1 MNDRWRIPKAILKR
15 ELTSYFSSPTGYVFI
30 TLFVFLSAVAS
41 FWQEA
46 FFNNN
51 LANLDSLNSVFPYL
65 LLFLIPAITM
75 TLWAEEKRNGTD
87 ELLLTLPA
95 TDLEIV
101 AGKYLA
107 ALAIYSVALLFSLS
121 HLVVLWWLGSPDVGL
136 MFSTYFG
143 YWLMGAALM
152 AVGMLASLLTSN
164 LTVAFILG
172 SVFCAVPV
180 FIIHAGAILS
190 GGLRRLVEGL
200 SFTEQFRDLAAGV
213 ISFSSVLY
221 FVSFAL
227 AMLYLNVALL
237 GRRHWPSRKGSEPR
251 GRHTL
256 VRGAALVVIVASIT
270 VLAGR
275 LGGRL
280 DATAERLHSLSE
292 ETGKLIDGLDSAHPV
307 FIQAYLS
314 PVVPR
319 RYLQTRNNIV
329 SVLRELDA
337 MGGDRIHAQILE
349 TEKYSP
355 AAREA
360 QDLYSI
366 RPRPIAVWEQTAGS
380 DAEIYMGIAFRS
392 GGEEFVIPF
401 FDPGLAAE
409 YELMRSIRLVA
420 HAERK
425 KVGILETKA
434 KLFGG
439 FDFQTRVPTPDWS
452 IVEELRK
459 QYEVVRVRA
468 GADYPGDID
477 VLIAVLPH
485 TLEAD
490 ELVRLTAYASQGH
503 PLLLLVDPLPAFDMQ
518 LSPQPIPASPF
529 PFNQPPPTPPT
540 DIKPLMDAIGVA
552 WSKEEVAWDQYNPHP
567 QFGALPE
574 EVIFVAAGNEAA
586 EGAFNSDEPVSAGL
600 QEMVLLYP
608 GRLQPAAEAAED
620 QATEGETPEG
630 ETAEEEAEAGEGEAA
645 DETAA
650 RQTFE
655 FVSLLETGR
664 DSGVVPW
671 RLVVQASLFGMQ
683 INPNPPHEADE
694 EVHILAARVTGS
706 AAENPVRAIVIAD
719 VDMMSEQFFELRR
732 QGIEN
737 LNFDNVTFLLNAVDH
752 LAGDESFVALRKHR
766 PRHRT
771 LEAVEARTRVY
782 EQRRLEETQQ
792 AEADAE
798 EQLQEAQARLDG
810 AVETLRQ
817 RSDLDQQTKQIMVAN
832 LQQVENRRLAV
843 ARSNIEDR
851 RQQQIERS
859 RADMETSIR
868 GIQSTIQ
875 LLAVVLPP
883 IPALVLFVFVSLRRV
898 RREKIGISPDRLVQD
913 RR

>member
-15 ELTSYFSSPTGYVFI
+15 ELNSYFSSPTGYVFI
-30 TLFVFLSAVAS
+30 TLFVFLSAVAA

-51 LANLDSLNSVFPYL
+51 LANLDSLNRVFPYL

-75 TLWAEEKRNGTD
+75 TLWAEEKLNGTD

-95 TDLEIV
+95 TDVEIV
-101 AGKYLA
+101 VGKYLA
-107 ALAIYSVALLFSLS
+107 AVAIYSTALVFSLS

-152 AVGMLASLLTSN
+152 SVGMLASLLTAN

-172 SVFCAVPV
+172 AVFCAVPV
-180 FIIHAGAILS
+180 FIIHAGVILS
-190 GGLRRLVEGL
+190 GGLQRLVEGL
-200 SFTEQFRDLAAGV
+200 SFTEQFRDLSTGV
-213 ISFSSVLY
+213 ISVSSVIY
-221 FVSFAL
+221 FVSLAL
-227 AMLYLNVALL
+227 AMLYLNVVLL
-237 GRRHWPSRKGSEPR
+237 GRRHWPSRKVVVTL
-251 GRHTL
+251 GRHNL
-256 VRGAALVVIVASIT
+256 VRGVALIVIVASIT
-270 VLAGR
+270 VLAGSV
-275 LGGRL
+275 GGRI
-280 DATAERLHSLSE
+280 DSTAERLHSLSGNTE
-292 ETGKLIDGLDSAHPV
+292 NLIDGLDSERSV

-319 RYLQTRNNIV
+319 RYLQTRNNII

-349 TEKYSP
+349 TEKYSA

-360 QDLYSI
+360 QDLYGI
-366 RPRPIAVWEQTAGS
+366 RPMPLPVWEQSAGS
-380 DAEIYMGIAFRS
+380 DTEIYLGIAFRS

-409 YELMRSIRLVA
+409 YELMRSIRVVA
-420 HAERK
+420 QAERK
-425 KVGILETKA
+425 KVGILETKV

-459 QYEVVRVRA
+459 QYEVMRVRPN
-468 GADYPGDID
+468 ADYPSDLD
-477 VLIAVLPH
+477 VLIVPLPH
-485 TLEAD
+485 TLEAV
-490 ELVRLTAYASQGH
+490 ELGRLVTYASEGN
-503 PLLLLVDPLPAFDMQ
+503 PMLVLVDPLPAFDMQ

-529 PFNQPPPTPPT
+529 PFNQPPPPEPT
-540 DIKPLMDAIGVA
+540 NIQPLMDAIGIE
-552 WSKEEVAWDQYNPHP
+552 WPKDQVAWDQYNPHP

-586 EGAFNSDEPVSAGL
+586 ENAFNSNEPASADL
-600 QEMVLLYP
+600 QEVVLLYP
-608 GRLQPAAEAAED
+608 GRLQPAQMEPAEAE
-620 QATEGETPEG
+620 P
-630 ETAEEEAEAGEGEAA
+630 AEEEASEEEPAEEETTTGE
-645 DETAA
+645 
-650 RQTFE
+650 TFE
-655 FVSLLETGR
+655 FVSLLETGK
-664 DSGVVPW
+664 DSGFVPW
-671 RLVVQASLFGMQ
+671 QQVVMPSLFGMQ
-683 INPNPPHEADE
+683 INPNPPHETDAE
-694 EVHILAARVTGS
+694 AHVLAARVTGT
-706 AAENPVRAIVIAD
+706 AAERPVQAIVIAD
-719 VDMMSEQFFELRR
+719 LDMMSEQFFELRR
-732 QGIEN
+732 QGVEN
-737 LNFDNVTFLLNAVDH
+737 LSFDNVTFLLNAVDQ
-752 LAGDESFVALRKHR
+752 LAGDESFVALRKRR

-782 EQRRLEETQQ
+782 EQRQLEETQQ
-792 AEADAE
+792 AEATAE
-798 EQLQEAQARLDG
+798 QQLTEAQARLNS
-810 AVETLRQ
+810 AVEELRQ
-817 RSDLDQQTKQIMVAN
+817 RADLDQQTKQIMVAN
-832 LQQVENRRLAV
+832 LEQVENRRLAV
-843 ARSNIEDR
+843 ARSNIQDQ

-883 IPALVLFVFVSLRRV
+883 IPAFALFVFVSLRRL
-898 RREKIGISPDRLVQD
+898 RREKASVSPDRLVQE

>member
-1 MNDRWRIPKAILKR
+1 MNDRWRIPKAIVKR

-30 TLFVFLSAVAS
+30 TLFVFLSAVAA

-51 LANLDSLNSVFPYL
+51 LANLGSLNSVFPYL

-75 TLWAEEKRNGTD
+75 NLWAEEKRNGTD

-101 AGKYLA
+101 AGKYMA
-107 ALAIYSVALLFSLS
+107 ALAIYSVALVFSLS
-121 HLVVLWWLGSPDVGL
+121 HLIVLWWLGSPDVGL

-152 AVGMLASLLTSN
+152 AVGMLASLLTAN

-190 GGLRRLVEGL
+190 GGPRRLVEGL
-200 SFTEQFRDLAAGV
+200 SFTEQFRDLSNGV
-213 ISFSSVLY
+213 ISLSSVIY
-221 FVSFAL
+221 FVTFAL

-237 GRRHWPSRKGSEPR
+237 GRRHWPSRKGSEPL

-256 VRGAALVVIVASIT
+256 VRGAALLVIVASIT
-270 VLAGR
+270 ILAVR
-275 LGGRL
+275 LGGRI
-280 DATAERLHSLSE
+280 DSTAERLHSLSV
-292 ETGKLIDGLDSAHPV
+292 ETEKLIDGLNSDLPV

-319 RYLQTRNNIV
+319 RYLQTRNNII

-337 MGGDRIHAQILE
+337 MGGNRIHVQILE

-360 QDLYSI
+360 QDLYGI

-425 KVGILETKA
+425 KVGILKTKA
-434 KLFGG
+434 EIFGG

-459 QYEVVRVRA
+459 QYEVVQARA
-468 GADYPGDID
+468 GADYPEDID

-485 TLEAD
+485 TLEVP
-490 ELVRLTAYASQGH
+490 ELDRLTSYVREGH
-503 PLLLLVDPLPAFDMQ
+503 PLLLLVDPLPAFNME
-518 LSPQPIPASPF
+518 LSPQPAPSSPF
-529 PFNQPPPTPPT
+529 PFNRPPPPQPT
-540 DIKPLMDAIGVA
+540 DITPLMDALGVA

-567 QFGALPE
+567 QFGAMPE

-620 QATEGETPEG
+620 QATAGETPEV
-630 ETAEEEAEAGEGEAA
+630 ETTEEGAGEGEAT
-645 DETAA
+645 DEPAEKE
-650 RQTFE
+650 TFE

-671 RLVVQASLFGMQ
+671 QYVVQPSLFGMQ
-683 INPNPPHEADE
+683 INPNPPHEADAE
-694 EVHILAARVTGS
+694 AHILAARVTGS

-732 QGIEN
+732 QGIAN
-737 LNFDNVTFLLNAVDH
+737 LNFDNVTFLLNAVDQ
-752 LAGDESFVALRKHR
+752 LAGDESFIALRKRR

-792 AEADAE
+792 AEANAE
-798 EQLQEAQARLDG
+798 ERLLEAQIRLEG
-810 AVETLRQ
+810 AVEALRQ
-817 RSDLDQQTKQIMVAN
+817 RSDLDRQTKQIMVAN
-832 LQQVENRRLAV
+832 LEQVENRRLAV
-843 ARSNIEDR
+843 ARGNIADR

-868 GIQSTIQ
+868 GIRSTIQ

-883 IPALVLFVFVSLRRV
+883 IPALVLFVFVSLRRL